1 MSVVKQEPVSGEVH
15 QVSHVKR
22 HIIGGPVKNKE
33 VICHRC
39 IRSSNFFN
47 NPNIKQNNVC
57 NTSKRKGHF
66 ASSKFCNNQS
76 QSMYKVD
83 DARINNEN
91 NDSEANLSTI
101 EIYLLLLESLIGS

>member
-1 MSVVKQEPVSGEVH
+1 MSTYLYYPEKQ
-15 QVSHVKR
+15 
-22 HIIGGPVKNKE
+22 KNLNNLTQEIEDSPALLNK
-33 VICHRC
+33 IK
-39 IRSSNFFN
+39 SY

-66 ASSKFCNNQS
+66 ASSKFCNNQY

-91 NDSEANLSTI
+91 NDSESNLSTI